1 MIVFKV
7 FELLINKYM
16 LGICDGKF
24 RKTRD
29 TYTENEANKKRGI
42 IKSKKNLTLPG
53 RNNPS
58 VQLGL
63 RPAES

>member
-1 MIVFKV
+1 MENLEK
-7 FELLINKYM
+7 
-16 LGICDGKF
+16 LGTHTQ
-24 RKTRD
+24 KTKQIKS
-29 TYTENEANKKRGI
+29 EII

-58 VQLGL
+58 AQLGL